1 MEKSTPLKFTAELLQ
16 HGTLN
21 AAYIEFPFD
30 VEELFGVKGQVKIKA
45 LIEGKVM
52 YRGSLAKMG
61 HDCHVLGITQEI
73 RKQLGKTFGDKITV
87 ILDQDLE
94 ERIVTIPADIQKV
107 LSKNKKAFEFF
118 SGLSFTHRKEYIRWI
133 GSAKKDETRLKR
145 IDQFMEKLKSGKRPD
160 SK

>member
-1 MEKSTPLKFTAELLQ
+1 MEKSKPLKFSAELLQ
-16 HGTLN
+16 HGKMN

-30 VEELFGVKGQVKIKA
+30 VEEVFGVKGQVKVKA

-61 HDCHVLGITQEI
+61 YDCHVLGITQEV
-73 RKQLGKTFGDKITV
+73 RKQIDKNFGDKITI
-87 ILDQDLE
+87 ILEQDLE
-94 ERIVTIPADIQKV
+94 ERVVEIPADVQKL
-107 LSKNKKAFEFF
+107 LSKHKKASEYF

-133 GSAKKDETRLKR
+133 ESAKKEETRLR
-145 IDQFMEKLKSGKRPD
+145 RLDQFMERLKAGKNPD